1 MVSVFKHVPVPAM
14 ANSSVRQRLASSGV
28 LPGVSVHWIKVVMM
42 ASTSCLLLV
51 RGCGGFLAARKSGV
65 GKERAFFLPLSAFR
79 CVCSSV
85 CVCVPC
91 VNEQPSFYRPR
102 PGGWWM

>member
-14 ANSSVRQRLASSGV
+14 ANSSVRQRLAASGV
-28 LPGVSVHWIKVVMM
+28 LPGVDVHWIKVVMM

-65 GKERAFFLPLSAFR
+65 GIR
-79 CVCSSV
+79 V
-85 CVCVPC
+85 
-91 VNEQPSFYRPR
+91 
-102 PGGWWM
+102 